1 MENRAEDIRPV
12 CFKLIEGRDRWPV
25 EGIQK
30 LEEEKSLRAAYCG
43 SHTKIP
49 LTTERKKHG
58 YGGV

>member
-1 MENRAEDIRPV
+1 MGLGDDESPRRQRED
-12 CFKLIEGRDRWPV
+12 GWPV